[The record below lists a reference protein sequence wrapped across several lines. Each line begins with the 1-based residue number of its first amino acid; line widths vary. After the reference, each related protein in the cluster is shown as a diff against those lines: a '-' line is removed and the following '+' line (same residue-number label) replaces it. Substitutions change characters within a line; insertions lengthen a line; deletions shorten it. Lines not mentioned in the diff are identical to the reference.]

1 MSDYSASPSDH
12 HHNDPLPPK
21 RKAAQAGLD
30 GNNTGRSV
38 KRRASKA
45 CQCCRARKV
54 RCNVTEHGAPC
65 TNCRLDEVECI
76 VSESRRKK
84 KWTKDDEQQSNN
96 ENAQS
101 SASNNNANNANANR
115 KLASRESLDGIQSLN
130 SATSLRSH
138 EPEPRHEE
146 HVPHSIYQ
154 NHGSLNLNS
163 IISFND
169 LHRRLSVNS
178 QSHSQN
184 GLSAQPFTP
193 FGADN
198 RSGSAFFSSGPPKF
212 GGADLPLYIKP
223 LPSRIGPDE
232 ISYLEKKGALTLPQ
246 GTLRS
251 EMLRA
256 YVEFVHPYM
265 PLLDLCDFLTIIDR
279 PDGSLGKV
287 SLILFQAVMFAGSAF
302 VDMRHLRTAGY
313 VTRKEARKD
322 FFMKTRLL
330 YDFDYDSDRVSL
342 VQALLLLTYYY
353 ETPDDQKDTWHW
365 MGVATSVAHTIGLH
379 RNPDKTNMDTKRVKL
394 WKRIWWSTYMR
405 DRLIALGMRRP
416 TRIKTEDFDVPM
428 LTLDDFELT
437 ALPDNLSCL
446 PPNCR
451 IAKDVD
457 MQRQLAIMCIEKA
470 KLCLCISHVLSKQ
483 YCVLN
488 NNQGLLNDRTTMMLL
503 PKKLDPET
511 SEVKACDEEL
521 QKWVNE
527 LPPEAQ
533 YSENLSGDDAL
544 DLHRALLHMVFF
556 TTLSALH
563 RPQVLPSTQSG
574 PAAVP
579 VPMAAPKHPQNISS
593 ELLDVSRRNVRRA
606 ASAITSIAQR
616 LDQADLVK
624 YLPTTGVTVLLP
636 AIIIH
641 LLDIKAPEEDTRRS
655 SLRGF
660 CQCMAVMGKLRDL
673 YAAADYST
681 AFLEAAIRKAGIHIA
696 SSSSGLNNTS
706 TTSNNA
712 STPSHSSKPAPV
724 TSVEDL
730 VSAGR
735 RLDMAHLTRHQ
746 SHRSTLTPPPDA
758 GTTSL
763 SHLEKHSSTNPA
775 ATTTDEEVARRLE
788 TFLASTP
795 PESDSDATTDPH
807 LAAPSNTLASITI
820 TQDTPHEHHEHHEPH
835 VHRISSASASP
846 SLAHMHAP
854 STTTKLPLGYTFTT
868 STNND
873 LLMSSLPPNPFT
885 NPYHQDD
892 EMLFSSLPM
901 THDFDEGDFDSLL
914 NLDAVGETFSF
925 EISGDD
931 DMAGFGIDASGLGV
945 DVMPSAAGLGLTADW
960 MAGMGL
966 EEARA

>member
-1 MSDYSASPSDH
+1 MSECSGSPSDH
-12 HHNDPLPPK
+12 LEIQPPK
-21 RKAAQAGLD
+21 RKAAQAGID
-30 GNNTGRSV
+30 GNTTGRSV

-84 KWTKDDEQQSNN
+84 KWSKDDDHHTE
-96 ENAQS
+96 S
-101 SASNNNANNANANR
+101 SANNLSSANR
-115 KLASRESLDGIQSLN
+115 KLVSRDALDSVQNLN
-130 SATSLRSH
+130 SASSRRSH
-138 EPEPRHEE
+138 EGEPRHDE

-154 NHGSLNLNS
+154 THGNRLNS
-163 IISFND
+163 ITGFSD

-178 QSHSQN
+178 QSHN
-184 GLSAQPFTP
+184 VPVLPFTP
-193 FGADN
+193 YGGDGRAPYFGN
-198 RSGSAFFSSGPPKF
+198 SAPKF
-212 GGADLPLYIKP
+212 NAAELPLYIKP

-232 ISYLEKKGALTLPQ
+232 VSYLEKKGALTIPKSSLK
-246 GTLRS
+246 S

-256 YVEFVHPYM
+256 YVEYVHPYM
-265 PLLDLCDFLTIIDR
+265 PLLDLHDFLSTIDR

-322 FFMKTRLL
+322 FFQKTRLL
-330 YDFDYDSDRVSL
+330 YDFDYESDRVSL

-379 RNPDKTNMDTKRVKL
+379 RNPNKTNMDSKRTKL

-428 LTLDDFELT
+428 LTLDDFEL
-437 ALPDNLSCL
+437 APIDSISCL
-446 PPNCR
+446 PSDCR
-451 IAKDVD
+451 VAKDVD

-470 KLCLCISHVLSKQ
+470 KLCLCISQVLSKQ

-511 SEVKACDEEL
+511 SEVKTCDEEL

-527 LPPEAQ
+527 LPEEAK
-533 YSENLSGDDAL
+533 YTDTLSGDNCL

-563 RPQVLPSTQSG
+563 RPQVLPSTQGG
-574 PAAVP
+574 PTTPKEAVGG
-579 VPMAAPKHPQNISS
+579 

-616 LDQADLVK
+616 LDSQDLVK

-641 LLDIKAPEEDTRRS
+641 LLDIKAPDEETRRS

-696 SSSSGLNNTS
+696 PMQAQTNDPSMPKSS
-706 TTSNNA
+706 
-712 STPSHSSKPAPV
+712 PV
-724 TSVEDL
+724 ATVEDL
-730 VSAGR
+730 VNAGR
-735 RLDMAHLTRHQ
+735 RLDMTNLSAASMAASQTLQSATRT
-746 SHRSTLTPPPDA
+746 TLTPPPDA
-758 GTTSL
+758 GTTNMSA
-763 SHLEKHSSTNPA
+763 LEKLPNQKDV
-775 ATTTDEEVARRLE
+775 TDEEVARRLE

-795 PESDSDATTDPH
+795 PESDHEVPSSLDDPVH
-807 LAAPSNTLASITI
+807 DSISIAVDPQLQPTSM
-820 TQDTPHEHHEHHEPH
+820 QD
-835 VHRISSASASP
+835 
-846 SLAHMHAP
+846 
-854 STTTKLPLGYTFTT
+854 KLTGFHTM
-868 STNND
+868 D
-873 LLMSSLPPNPFT
+873 LPPNPF
-885 NPYHQDD
+885 NHHQDD
-892 EMLFSSLPM
+892 DTLFSSLPM
-901 THDFDEGDFDSLL
+901 NHEFDDGDFDSLL
-914 NLDAVGETFSF
+914 NLDAVGETFNF
-925 EISGDD
+925 DEG
-931 DMAGFGIDASGLGV
+931 ALESGLQGE
-945 DVMPSAAGLGLTADW
+945 LGEIDWFGNGGSLT
-960 MAGMGL
+960 MG
-966 EEARA
+966 EDIRA

>member
-1 MSDYSASPSDH
+1 MELFRAQLP
-12 HHNDPLPPK
+12 NTQPPPK

-30 GNNTGRSV
+30 GNITGRSV

-84 KWTKDDEQQSNN
+84 KWSKDDDHL
-96 ENAQS
+96 ENTTTV
-101 SASNNNANNANANR
+101 SAANR
-115 KLASRESLDGIQSLN
+115 KLASREALDGFQTLN
-130 SATSLRSH
+130 SASSRRSH
-138 EPEPRHEE
+138 EAEPRHEE

-154 NHGSLNLNS
+154 SHGTRLNS
-163 IISFND
+163 IGAYSDI
-169 LHRRLSVNS
+169 HHRLSINS
-178 QSHSQN
+178 QAN
-184 GLSAQPFTP
+184 GVPTLP
-193 FGADN
+193 
-198 RSGSAFFSSGPPKF
+198 FSSFGGDGTAAYFGNVAPKF
-212 GGADLPLYIKP
+212 SAADLPLYIKP

-232 ISYLEKKGALTLPQ
+232 VSYLEKKGALTIPKLP
-246 GTLRS
+246 LRN

-265 PLLDLCDFLTIIDR
+265 PLIDLHDFLMVIDR
-279 PDGSLGKV
+279 ADGSLGKV

-302 VDMRHLRTAGY
+302 VDMHHLCAAGY

-322 FFMKTRLL
+322 FFQKTRLL
-330 YDFDYDSDRVSL
+330 YDFDYESDRVSL
-342 VQALLLLTYYY
+342 VQSLLLLTYYY

-379 RNPDKTNMDTKRVKL
+379 RNPDKTNMDTKRTKL

-428 LTLDDFELT
+428 LTLDDFEI
-437 ALPDNLSCL
+437 APLPDSISSL
-446 PPNCR
+446 PADCR
-451 IAKDVD
+451 VARDVD

-488 NNQGLLNDRTTMMLL
+488 NNQGMMNDRTTMMLL

-527 LPPEAQ
+527 LPEEAK
-533 YSENLSGDDAL
+533 YSDALSGNDCL

-563 RPQVLPSTQSG
+563 RPQVLPSAQGGSL
-574 PAAVP
+574 AAT
-579 VPMAAPKHPQNISS
+579 KSS
-593 ELLDVSRRNVRRA
+593 LGSEFLEVSRRNVRRA

-616 LDQADLVK
+616 LESRDLVK

-641 LLDIKAPEEDTRRS
+641 LLDIKAPDEETRRS

-660 CQCMAVMGKLRDL
+660 CQCMGVMGKLRDL

-696 SSSSGLNNTS
+696 PTQLAMG
-706 TTSNNA
+706 
-712 STPSHSSKPAPV
+712 KPPPV
-724 TSVEDL
+724 TTVTTVE
-730 VSAGR
+730 A
-735 RLDMAHLTRHQ
+735 
-746 SHRSTLTPPPDA
+746 LTPPPDS
-758 GTTSL
+758 GTTNMQV
-763 SHLEKHSSTNPA
+763 LEKLPGQPNV
-775 ATTTDEEVARRLE
+775 TDEEVARRLE

-795 PESDSDATTDPH
+795 PESDHDHDHDHDADVTIPDH
-807 LAAPSNTLASITI
+807 DSITI
-820 TQDTPHEHHEHHEPH
+820 SADPQPTASTLLPTDK
-835 VHRISSASASP
+835 ISTLDFMRTDIGP
-846 SLAHMHAP
+846 GAHAHANM
-854 STTTKLPLGYTFTT
+854 L
-868 STNND
+868 
-873 LLMSSLPPNPFT
+873 
-885 NPYHQDD
+885 PYHQDSD
-892 EMLFSSLPM
+892 TLFSSLPM
-901 THDFDEGDFDSLL
+901 NHEFDDGDFDSLL
-914 NLDAVGETFSF
+914 NLDSVGETFNLYD
-925 EISGDD
+925 EGALPTGLQGELGD
-931 DMAGFGIDASGLGV
+931 V
-945 DVMPSAAGLGLTADW
+945 DW
-960 MAGMGL
+960 MGSL
-966 EEARA
+966 VEDVRA